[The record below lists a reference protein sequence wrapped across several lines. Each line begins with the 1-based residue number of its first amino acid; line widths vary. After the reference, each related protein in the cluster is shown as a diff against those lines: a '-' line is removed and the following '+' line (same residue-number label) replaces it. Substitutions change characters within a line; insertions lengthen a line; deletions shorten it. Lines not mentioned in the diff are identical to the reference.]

1 MSRIYESVS
10 LHYSDGGSSDKVYN
24 IHLEE
29 LGPNQFTVTGYNG
42 KRGSTLIPRKQT
54 DSPVSYA
61 EAKRIFDD
69 LERDKRN
76 HRKTPYTVVER
87 NGASAVAT
95 PAPSNS
101 SSSATTYEPTGY
113 LANHPKKVTEEEAT
127 KLFDNDDYF
136 AEQKCDGVFISVLY
150 KTGRVT
156 ASNKLGNGIPVPPKI
171 TTALRQLATISGCE
185 ISLGLAGEFLNSTLH
200 VFTVWEKNGTS
211 LLTLPQHLRV
221 ALKDKLELLFND
233 HLASSTGK
241 PAAAVKFVY
250 TAKTREEKIALYKKI
265 KAGDGEGV
273 VFKHCES
280 DLSFKFKLYETTEAL
295 LVANSKRSAECFAY
309 HEGTLISLGSTTL
322 PNDATHKEIK
332 EANLRQDPIVGSVK
346 YLYLSAPPS
355 IGPETGQ
362 LTQASFLRFRPEFDE
377 TSCTTKELKVV
388 NKTVHES
395 STATLGAA
403 ASSSLPTSTIAV
415 EPNHTSRKA
424 KNQET
429 RAVQP
434 PTTPLDSPQVSV
446 IPSTSK
452 SSSRQEL
459 PEPATL
465 FFL

>member
-87 NGASAVAT
+87 NAASAVAT

-101 SSSATTYEPTGY
+101 SSSTTTYEPTGY

-171 TTALRQLATISGCE
+171 TTALRQLATIAGCE

-221 ALKDKLELLFND
+221 ALKEKLELLFDD

-250 TAKTREEKIALYKKI
+250 TAKTREEKIALYKTI

-280 DLSFKFKLYETTEAL
+280 DLCFKFKLYETTEAL

-346 YLYLSAPPS
+346 YL
-355 IGPETGQ
+355 
-362 LTQASFLRFRPEFDE
+362 
-377 TSCTTKELKVV
+377 
-388 NKTVHES
+388 
-395 STATLGAA
+395 
-403 ASSSLPTSTIAV
+403 
-415 EPNHTSRKA
+415 
-424 KNQET
+424 
-429 RAVQP
+429 
-434 PTTPLDSPQVSV
+434 
-446 IPSTSK
+446 
-452 SSSRQEL
+452 
-459 PEPATL
+459 
-465 FFL
+465 